1 MNWNTLSSSEQ
12 LAQINELSKTKPVL
26 ILKHSTR
33 CSISSAALSR
43 FERNWKE
50 ENEKVVE
57 PYYLDLLAH
66 RDISNTIASYYN
78 IEHES
83 PQVLLI
89 KNSKCVFAQ
98 THMGISV
105 SDILAQL

>member
-66 RDISNTIASYYN
+66 RDISNTIASHYN

-89 KNSKCVFAQ
+89 KNGKCVFAQ

-105 SDILAQL
+105 SDILAQV